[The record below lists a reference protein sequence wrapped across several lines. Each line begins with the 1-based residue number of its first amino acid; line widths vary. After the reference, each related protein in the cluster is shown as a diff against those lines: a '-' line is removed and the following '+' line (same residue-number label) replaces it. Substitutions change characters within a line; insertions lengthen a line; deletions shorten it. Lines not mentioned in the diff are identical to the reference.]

1 MLAPRATPDKL
12 IDEGSAKLREDAVKQ
27 EIIDLYDEFT
37 HRGLDRRV
45 FMNRLADLAGGTAA
59 AAAALS
65 MLRANPAGAA
75 MVAPDDPR
83 LDADTVTI
91 REGSPPLQGYL
102 VRPEGSTEKLPA
114 VVVVHENRGLNPH
127 TQDVARRLGTDGF
140 MALAVDFLSPIGGTP
155 TDNEDK
161 ARDMIGTL
169 DAGKVVT
176 DAEAAIAW
184 LKARPDSNG
193 KVGIVGFCWGGGVVG
208 RVAAADAGL
217 DAGVVFYGQAPATE
231 TVAGI
236 KAPLLL
242 NYAGLDER
250 INAGVPAFEA
260 ALKEGGKTYTL
271 YMYDGAQHAFLN
283 DTSEARYNE
292 AAAKLAWQRT
302 VDFFKANLATG

>member
-1 MLAPRATPDKL
+1 
-12 IDEGSAKLREDAVKQ
+12 
-27 EIIDLYDEFT
+27 
-37 HRGLDRRV
+37 
-45 FMNRLADLAGGTAA
+45 
-59 AAAALS
+59 
-65 MLRANPAGAA
+65 
-75 MVAPDDPR
+75 
-83 LDADTVTI
+83 
-91 REGSPPLQGYL
+91 
-102 VRPEGSTEKLPA
+102 
-114 VVVVHENRGLNPH
+114 
-127 TQDVARRLGTDGF
+127 

-208 RVAAADAGL
+208 RVAAADPSL

-271 YMYDGAQHAFLN
+271 YMYDGCQARLPQRHLRGALQRGGGQARLAAHRRLLQGQPRHGLIAERSRREPALGSFLLRMASHS
-283 DTSEARYNE
+283 TAVTGSMSMRR
-292 AAAKLAWQRT
+292 RT
-302 VDFFKANLATG
+302 REDMPE